1 MINEKSGERGKR
13 RIDSNVEKNVLN
25 DDDKMG

>member
-1 MINEKSGERGKR
+1 MINEKSGEREKR